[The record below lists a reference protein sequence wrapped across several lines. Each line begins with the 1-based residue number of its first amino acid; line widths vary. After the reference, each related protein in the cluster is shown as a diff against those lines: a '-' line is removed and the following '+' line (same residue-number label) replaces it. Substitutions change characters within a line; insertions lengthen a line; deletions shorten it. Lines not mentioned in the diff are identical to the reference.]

1 MKPLLIA
8 TLLVALL
15 CPMLAVAA
23 DTPIVLPVL
32 QDGTYVLT
40 VSGGQVTIVAA
51 RTVSPV
57 GPVVPP
63 VVPVVPPVTPST
75 KAAAIK
81 AAAEAAVADPQRATT
96 ASNLAAMIGMIRSQ
110 VDAGTLTSY
119 QTISASV
126 NWMWDQLTAG
136 RTTAWKPTK
145 DLIGQHLAQLAQE
158 GARPEEYSGY
168 FADAEKA
175 LAGSLTADEKLAAA
189 DDPLG
194 VNWENLMKLFE
205 FFVKFIL
212 PLIIKI

>member
-1 MKPLLIA
+1 MFRILLA
-8 TLLVALL
+8 CVSLLVSG
-15 CPMLAVAA
+15 LAVAA
-23 DTPIVLPVL
+23 DSPIVLPGL
-32 QDGTYVLT
+32 PDGAYVLT
-40 VSGGQVTIVAA
+40 VSGEQIVIAAA
-51 RTVSPV
+51 RTVTPI

-63 VVPVVPPVTPST
+63 VVPPVTS

-96 ASNLAAMIGMIRSQ
+96 ASNLAAMMGLIRSQ
-110 VDAGTLTSY
+110 VDAGTLANY

-136 RTTAWKPTK
+136 RSAAWQPTK
-145 DLIGQHLAQLAQE
+145 DLIGRHLAALAQE

-168 FADAEKA
+168 FADAEQA
-175 LAGSLTADEKLAAA
+175 LSGSLTSYEKLEAA

-205 FFVKFIL
+205 FFIKFIL